1 MKASRIVAIGLVAA
15 AGLWI
20 FSGYLIP
27 HESESAAAVRP
38 NEVEAKLFRV
48 GIIESSGGLGI
59 DAHLLDDALTSV
71 VNGRIRKV
79 FFRLMRLIMRLDRKL
94 CTKKPARVTPRR

>member
-1 MKASRIVAIGLVAA
+1 MKASRIAAIGLVAA

-38 NEVEAKLFRV
+38 SEVEAKPFR
-48 GIIESSGGLGI
+48 
-59 DAHLLDDALTSV
+59 SV
-71 VNGRIRKV
+71 S
-79 FFRLMRLIMRLDRKL
+79 
-94 CTKKPARVTPRR
+94 